1 MKQFH
6 FSSNLSTLMELYLT
20 TRNEEGYLSDHYGY
34 YLQELDCL
42 SKAMQNE
49 SFVTRELVEAWDAAK
64 PYLSNRTKIQRHNTI
79 RKFAAFAFANDSIS
93 YVPDT
98 SKLKGN
104 STFVPHIFT
113 VDEISRILNAADN
126 LPYRKNAPT
135 RHLVIPAVIRL
146 LYSCGLRVNEA
157 LRLRTTDVNLESGVI
172 SIFNGKGG
180 KDRLVPIHSSLS
192 EYLREYTGKLLL
204 DREWFFP
211 SASGHYSSNTIY
223 ENFRELLFM
232 SHIHH
237 TGNGPRVHDFRHTF
251 AVHTLEKQLAEG
263 YDPMIIVPRLA
274 AYLGHKSYRETCW
287 YLHLTIASFPELA
300 QKLDSA
306 FAGIIPVIGGE
317 IIEEN

>member
-6 FSSNLSTLMELYLT
+6 FSSNLSTMMERYLT
-20 TRNEEGYLSDHYGY
+20 TRNEEGYLSNHHGY
-34 YLQELDCL
+34 YLQELDVL

-49 SFVTRELVEAWDAAK
+49 SFVTKELVEAWDSAK
-64 PYLSNRTKIQRHNTI
+64 PYLSNRTKIQRHNII
-79 RKFAAFAFANDSIS
+79 RSFAAFAYNHDGKS

-98 SKLKGN
+98 SKLKSN

-113 VDEISRILNAADN
+113 SDEISRIFDAADN
-126 LPYRKNAPT
+126 LPYRKNSPT

-146 LYSCGLRVNEA
+146 LYACGLRVNEA

-180 KDRLVPIHSSLS
+180 KDRLVPIHSSLA
-192 EYLREYTGKLLL
+192 EYLREYTGKLPL

-251 AVHTLEKQLAEG
+251 AVHTLEKQLEEG

-287 YLHLTIASFPELA
+287 YIHLTIASFPELA

-317 IIEEN
+317 IIEED